1 MNLGEPGCV
10 PFYDTESYALGMR
23 EQRDCRPIVNRML
36 DFATSTPSVRT
47 IILSVRGP
55 MHTSG
60 ENFGEAAPGA
70 APELLSWGGAQQN
83 SSQVEILAAA
93 FRNTVR
99 RLSSTGKNVVL
110 FVDWPDLGF
119 DPRSCP
125 PRPVPLF
132 SRARP
137 LCGVPRSQ
145 VDARNRAYRQVIFDL
160 KKEFSRLRVFDPFP
174 YLCDSA
180 ACYAMQG
187 WTSFVSR

>member
-99 RLSSTGKNVVL
+99 RLS
-110 FVDWPDLGF
+110 
-119 DPRSCP
+119 
-125 PRPVPLF
+125 
-132 SRARP
+132 
-137 LCGVPRSQ
+137 
-145 VDARNRAYRQVIFDL
+145 
-160 KKEFSRLRVFDPFP
+160 
-174 YLCDSA
+174 
-180 ACYAMQG
+180 
-187 WTSFVSR
+187 